1 MVNGLDS
8 YQPSARADA
17 ADLFQHWCSLL
28 SQDRARTVT
37 CELVPFPAASPISG
51 ALFRCSDRDL
61 IVVEADTPP
70 FHQIA
75 IFGHETYHLYCGGC
89 EEVLPQGRTA
99 AARLL
104 SGNASQQDIVEALE
118 WAARSGEEKTVERSA
133 DRFGV
138 LLSARCRRRLAPGHS
153 KATIPLAR
161 RIMATLSRVEHA
173 PSH

>member
-1 MVNGLDS
+1 M
-8 YQPSARADA
+8 
-17 ADLFQHWCSLL
+17 ADLFQHWCLLL
-28 SQDRARTVT
+28 SQDRARTVA
-37 CELVPFPAASPISG
+37 CELVPFPASSPISG
-51 ALFRCSDRDL
+51 ALFRCRDRDL

-89 EEVLPQGRTA
+89 EEVLPEGRTA

-104 SGNASQQDIVEALE
+104 SGSASQQDVVEALE
-118 WAARSGEEKTVERSA
+118 WAARSGGGKSIEHDA

-153 KATIPLAR
+153 KAALPLAR
-161 RIMATLSRVEHA
+161 RIMATLSREEHA
-173 PSH
+173 QSH